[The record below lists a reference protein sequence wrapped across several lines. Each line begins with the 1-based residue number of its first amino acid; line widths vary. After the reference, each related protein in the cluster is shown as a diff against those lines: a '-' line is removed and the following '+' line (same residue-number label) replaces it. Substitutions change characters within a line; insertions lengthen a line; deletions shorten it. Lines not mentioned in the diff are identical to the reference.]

1 MFQSVRTRKA
11 EIETAEAVNRDRTL
25 FEQAWIQFKYNRRA
39 MLGLAIIVVL
49 LLIVAGTILT
59 DIVTHE
65 EVYNNYV
72 VKQNLY
78 MKLKGPSLEHPLGCD
93 EFGRDMLFR
102 ILWGTKY
109 SLLLGFCAVTLAL
122 LIGGPLGMIA
132 GFYGGKTD
140 NVIMRIMDVFM
151 ACPFILLAMA
161 IVAALGASTVNL
173 LIALG
178 VSGMASFSRVTRAAV
193 MSVKDKEF
201 VESARAVGAND
212 FVILIKYIL
221 PNSMAPILVQ
231 LTLRIGSSIL
241 HLAGLSYIGLGVQPP
256 IPEWGAILTAAK
268 VYMRDAWHISVFPGL
283 FLVIT
288 VVAFNLFGDGLR
300 DALDPKLKR

>member
-39 MLGLAIIVVL
+39 MLGLVIIVVL
-49 LLIVAGTILT
+49 LLIVAGTIVT
-59 DIVTHE
+59 DVVTHE
-65 EVYNNYV
+65 EVYNSYV

-132 GFYGGKTD
+132 GFYGGKID

-151 ACPFILLAMA
+151 ACPFILW
-161 IVAALGASTVNL
+161 
-173 LIALG
+173 
-178 VSGMASFSRVTRAAV
+178 
-193 MSVKDKEF
+193 KE
-201 VESARAVGAND
+201 E
-212 FVILIKYIL
+212 
-221 PNSMAPILVQ
+221 
-231 LTLRIGSSIL
+231 
-241 HLAGLSYIGLGVQPP
+241 
-256 IPEWGAILTAAK
+256 
-268 VYMRDAWHISVFPGL
+268 
-283 FLVIT
+283 
-288 VVAFNLFGDGLR
+288 
-300 DALDPKLKR
+300 

>member
-1 MFQSVRTRKA
+1 MFDNIRTRKA
-11 EIETAEAVNRDRTL
+11 EVETAAAVNRDRTL
-25 FEQAWIQFKYNRRA
+25 FQQAWIQFRRNKRA
-39 MLGLAIIVVL
+39 MFGLAIIL
-49 LLIVAGTILT
+49 LLFAVV
-59 DIVTHE
+59 IVTLAIDLFTGGS
-65 EVYNNYV
+65 VYEDYV
-72 VKQNLY
+72 IKQNLY
-78 MKLKGPSLEHPLGCD
+78 SKLDGPSLTHPLGCD

-102 ILWGTKY
+102 LLWGTKY
-109 SLLLGFCAVTLAL
+109 SLLLGFCAVSIAL
-122 LIGGPLGMIA
+122 LVGGTLGMIA
-132 GFYGGKTD
+132 GFYGGKVD

-161 IVAALGASTVNL
+161 IVAALGASIVNL

-212 FVILIKYIL
+212 IEILFKYIL
-221 PNSMAPILVQ
+221 PNAMAPILDQ
-231 LTLRIGSSIL
+231 FTLRIGSSIL
-241 HLAGLSYIGLGVQPP
+241 NVAGLSYIGLGVQPP
-256 IPEWGAILTAAK
+256 LPEWGAILTAAK

>member
-1 MFQSVRTRKA
+1 MLWNMRSKKA

-25 FEQAWIQFKYNRRA
+25 TEQAWIQFKYNKRA
-39 MLGLAIIVVL
+39 MFGLAIIGVL
-49 LLIVAGTILT
+49 LLIVVATVVI
-59 DIVTHE
+59 DIATSNAFYEDQVIR
-65 EVYNNYV
+65 
-72 VKQNLY
+72 QNLR

-93 EFGRDMLFR
+93 EFGRDMLLR
-102 ILWGTKY
+102 LLWGTRY
-109 SLLLGFCAVTLAL
+109 SLLLGVCAVTIAMFV
-122 LIGGPLGMIA
+122 GGPLGMIA
-132 GFYGGKTD
+132 GFYGGKVD
-140 NVIMRIMDVFM
+140 NYIMRVMDVFM
-151 ACPFILLAMA
+151 ACPFILMAMA
-161 IVAALGASTVNL
+161 IVAALGPSTVNL

-193 MSVKDKEF
+193 MAVKDKEF

-212 FVILIKYIL
+212 AVIMVKYIL
-221 PNSMAPILVQ
+221 PNAMAPILVQ
-231 LTLRIGSSIL
+231 LTLRIGTSIL
-241 HLAGLSYIGLGVQPP
+241 HVAGLSYIGLGVQPP
-256 IPEWGAILTAAK
+256 APEWGAILTAAK